1 MRQALTIAIV
11 LVGIF
16 LLGIWGQYLLS
27 PDQLMSNPLQALYQ
41 TLTLFALE
49 GDWTSGKDLPWQLE
63 LTRFLA
69 PLATFAS
76 VLILLTQGAYV
87 QIMNSL
93 VRVRKNHVVVAG
105 LGRRSWH
112 FLLSCNK
119 QYKLVVVEI
128 DAENPRIE
136 EARRLGMSVIIG
148 DMLNPKLFEE
158 VNLQQASHLV
168 AFTGSDGIN
177 VELAIK
183 AKAYVQNTQ
192 GRQLLVHMHV
202 DNTHIAERL
211 ENYPKF
217 FSDSGSALINFF
229 SVYDLNA
236 RILFRDYPPENFA
249 QYFGLSQ
256 VHIALYNFGRQA
268 EHILLEAIR
277 ICHFSNESRV
287 KFCIFDDDAV
297 AKGERFLASY
307 PHLEAQCDM
316 DFVNLPVLEIKAL
329 ESIES
334 EILSSISQH
343 VVCFEDDADNLDLA
357 LLLRTVLLNRQ
368 SSNAP
373 IIVHME
379 QSSGLAQLLESNHGG
394 PEIPDGLYP
403 FGMLDQI
410 LHHEHVLADG
420 LDKLAR
426 AFHEAYLVRREDR
439 NVDRRLYSSLFDW
452 VALAEPTRSSN
463 RQSADH
469 LATKLRAIGCAF
481 GTSVDPAFVFS
492 DAEALLLARMEHNRW
507 CSEKISSGWQYGPSR
522 IESAKLN
529 PIIGPW
535 DELDVSEQNTQI
547 EAIKRLPDL
556 VANAGIG
563 FTREYRIGVTG
574 HRLHK
579 LDVESRTLRQDIEE
593 ILAKIVSANPG
604 KRFVVYSPLAEG
616 ADRLVAEI
624 AMDKFSIEM
633 RVPLPLPYELYQ
645 TDFGLPVSNDRFREM
660 VGMAETYFELP
671 MRFGD
676 QKELTSHIDGRA
688 NELRNKQYALG
699 GAYLVQHCDEL
710 IAVWDGE
717 IEAGTGGTG
726 QIVRWRQAGKPE
738 DEFLLESAFTIR
750 RDVNQPI
757 ILIHKYTPAVR
768 Q

>member
-1 MRQALTIAIV
+1 MREALTIAIV

-27 PDQLMSNPLQALYQ
+27 PNELMSSPLQVLYN

-49 GDWTSGKDLPWQLE
+49 GDWTSGRELPWQLE

-69 PLATFAS
+69 PLATIAG
-76 VLILLTQGAYV
+76 VLILLTRGAYV
-87 QIMNSL
+87 QIVNSL
-93 VRVRKNHVVVAG
+93 VRLRKNHVVVAG

-112 FLLSCNK
+112 FLLSSNQ

-128 DAENPRIE
+128 DPENPRIG

-148 DMLNPKLFEE
+148 DILNPKLFEE
-158 VNLQQASHLV
+158 ANLQQASHLV
-168 AFTGSDGIN
+168 AFTGNDGVN

-183 AKAYVQNTQ
+183 AKAHVQNTQ

-217 FSDSGSALINFF
+217 FSDSGSALVNFF

-256 VHIALYNFGRQA
+256 VHIALYHFGRQA

-287 KFCIFDDDAV
+287 KFCVFDDDAT
-297 AKGERFLASY
+297 ARGKKFLANY
-307 PHLEAQCDM
+307 PHLETQCDIE
-316 DFVNLPVLEIKAL
+316 FVDLPILEIKAL
-329 ESIES
+329 ESIQPD
-334 EILSSISQH
+334 ILSSVTQH

-420 LDKLAR
+420 LDRLAR
-426 AFHEAYLVRREDR
+426 AFHEAYLARREDR

-452 VALAEPTRSSN
+452 VALPEPTRSSN

-481 GTSVDPAFVFS
+481 GPSVDSSFVFS

-507 CSEKISSGWQYGPSR
+507 CSEKISSGWQYGPDR

-535 DELDVSEQNTQI
+535 DKLDAREQSTQI

-556 VANAGIG
+556 VSKTGIG
-563 FTREYRIGVTG
+563 FIREYRIGVTG

-579 LDVESRTLRQDIEE
+579 LDMESPSLRMDIEKA
-593 ILAKIVSANPG
+593 LATIVNANPG
-604 KRFVVYSPLAEG
+604 KKFVIYSPLAEG

-624 AMDKFSIEM
+624 AMDNFSMDM

-645 TDFGLPVSNDRFREM
+645 TDFDLPVSNDRFREM

-676 QKELTSHIDGRA
+676 QKELASHLDGST
-688 NELRNKQYALG
+688 NELRNKQYALV
-699 GAYLVQHCDEL
+699 GAYLVEHCDEL

-717 IEAGTGGTG
+717 PEAGTGGTG
-726 QIVRWRQAGKPE
+726 QIVRWRQAGKVD
-738 DEFLLESAFTIR
+738 DEFLLESDLAIR
-750 RDVNQPI
+750 PDIKQPI
-757 ILIHKYTPAVR
+757 ILSHQYTPAA
-768 Q
+768 